1 MRKKTAALLLL
12 ALLVL
17 WSGCSRQDQAS
28 APNTQTP
35 RVAAILPHHDDGY
48 WSFLGNGILDAAKNL
63 PLDVKIYTPK
73 LNYNVDLMTELI
85 LQQVAAQVDALIV
98 QGIDDPGYIAALET
112 AKAQGI
118 RIVLVDTDLSGF
130 QADLYVGTDNLEAG
144 HQMGQR
150 LIEVT
155 GGSAN
160 VAILS
165 GDVGYP
171 NLEQRIQGIREAIQK
186 FPGIRIRR
194 IEYDKYDAMTVM
206 EKYNDILKSSPEID
220 TLVGVEGTSGQTLS
234 QLQKSGFRHILV
246 FDANDESISG
256 LKNGLFDGIMC
267 QQNYHMGEVCI
278 QELNQL
284 FTGGSFS
291 RDKIY
296 TSVDWMTAEDLE
308 VAADGE

>member
-144 HQMGQR
+144 RQMGQR

-155 GGSAN
+155 GGRAN

-234 QLQKSGFRHILV
+234 QLQKSGFLHILV

>member
-1 MRKKTAALLLL
+1 MKKNTAALLLL

-17 WSGCSRQDQAS
+17 CCGCSRQGQVS
-28 APNTQTP
+28 AHNTQTP

-48 WSFLGNGILDAAKNL
+48 WSFLGDGILDAAKNL
-63 PLDVKIYTPK
+63 PLDVKIYTPNI
-73 LNYNVDLMTELI
+73 NYNVELMTELI

-98 QGIDDPGYIAALET
+98 QGIDDPEYIAALET
-112 AKAQGI
+112 TKAQGI

-130 QADLYVGTDNLEAG
+130 QADLYVGTDNREAG
-144 HQMGQR
+144 RQMGQH

-155 GGSAN
+155 GGKAN
-160 VAILS
+160 VAIMS
-165 GDVGYP
+165 GDIGYP
-171 NLEQRIQGIREAIQK
+171 NLDQRIQGIREAIQNY
-186 FPGIRIRR
+186 PGIQIQR

-206 EKYNDILKSSPEID
+206 EKYYDILNSTPKID
-220 TLVGVEGTSGQTLS
+220 TLVGIEGTMGQTLS
-234 QLQKSGFRHILV
+234 LLEASGYRHILV
-246 FDANDESISG
+246 FDANDESLSG

-308 VAADGE
+308 VAAHGE